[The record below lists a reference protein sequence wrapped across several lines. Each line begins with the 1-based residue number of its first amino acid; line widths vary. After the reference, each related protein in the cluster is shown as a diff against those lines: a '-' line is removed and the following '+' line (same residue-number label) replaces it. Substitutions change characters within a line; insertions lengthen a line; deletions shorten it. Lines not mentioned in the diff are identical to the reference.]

1 RELISVVQRACIL
14 SENDEISSEDLFLEA
29 RSIKKDVKNLEK
41 ELICEVLLS
50 VDYDKDQAS
59 QILGMDIKILNE
71 KIKKYQ
77 IKDK

>member
-1 RELISVVQRACIL
+1 M
-14 SENDEISSEDLFLEA
+14 
-29 RSIKKDVKNLEK
+29 
-41 ELICEVLLS
+41 ICEVLLS

-77 IKDK
+77 IKDKQCQKKQKNSHCGCYWCGWGRAFKCFR

>member
-1 RELISVVQRACIL
+1 
-14 SENDEISSEDLFLEA
+14 
-29 RSIKKDVKNLEK
+29 SIKKDVKNLEK